1 LVSNRKPGLLRR
13 IIIRL
18 IINAAAI
25 YLTALVIS
33 GIHLSGWKAILLVA
47 VLFGIVNTVIKP
59 FVWIASCLL
68 QLLTLG
74 LFTLIINALML
85 YLTEWF
91 ADKLELN
98 FTIDN
103 FLSAFLGALLIS
115 AVSFILSKF
124 IK

>member
-1 LVSNRKPGLLRR
+1 MANKKSGLLHR

-25 YLTALVIS
+25 YLAAQVIS

-47 VLFGIVNTVIKP
+47 VIFGIINSLIKP
-59 FVWIASCLL
+59 FVFLATCLL

-74 LFTLIINALML
+74 LFTLIINAAML

-91 ADKLELN
+91 AEQLELD
-98 FTIDN
+98 FTIDD
-103 FLSAFLGALLIS
+103 FLSALLGAILIS
-115 AVSFILSKF
+115 IVSFILSKF
-124 IK
+124 LK